1 MVGGPLGITLAP
13 YIYRRPALL
22 KALTPFAQAYIN
34 WSGYRKIGLRYDDL
48 RKHMPLT
55 EIIVLISHTA
65 PFTLQLLKN
74 VQMFR
79 GCVISAI
86 MAVHDVAVDGVGQQ
100 AIQRLTPEETYD
112 RSFRIRRAFQADL
125 MRRQLPK
132 DQWTKPEEV
141 SHRPR

>member
-48 RKHMPLT
+48 RTHVSRT
-55 EIIVLISHTA
+55 YSIVLIA
-65 PFTLQLLKN
+65 RAVPFTLQSLKS

-79 GCVISAI
+79 RCVMI
-86 MAVHDVAVDGVGQQ
+86 AVHDG
-100 AIQRLTPEETYD
+100 
-112 RSFRIRRAFQADL
+112 SC
-125 MRRQLPK
+125 
-132 DQWTKPEEV
+132 
-141 SHRPR
+141 